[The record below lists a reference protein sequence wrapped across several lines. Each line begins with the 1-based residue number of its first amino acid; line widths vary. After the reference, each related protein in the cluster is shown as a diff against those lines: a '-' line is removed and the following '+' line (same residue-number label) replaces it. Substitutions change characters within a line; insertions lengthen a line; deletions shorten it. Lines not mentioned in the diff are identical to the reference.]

1 MRKISWIVVTK
12 MMMEQRGKFPLDDE
26 EDRANVVIS
35 ELVDRNLH
43 SEGVLIPDLGIYR
56 QDNIESF

>member
-1 MRKISWIVVTK
+1 MTK